1 MTFIDWLTNNNN
13 PSLEK
18 SEYLFGTRHIIML
31 VMTALL
37 CVFVGL
43 IFRKR
48 SDKAKNVFFHFC
60 ATILLFFEIAT
71 RVVNLWFAS
80 SYTIESVAKIIL
92 PMHIC
97 SVMVW
102 VIIIGIYSN
111 NKLLLNYSSIAGLLA
126 TFAFLVYPAVGINQK
141 YMAFTNIYSTVS
153 HMIGFI
159 LAISLMTLRKVEFR
173 FKKIWQP
180 YLCLIIMFTWGYL
193 LNWVIFPGSD
203 YMYMRNDPLELN
215 LSFPYQYLYVGI
227 LIVYVFMFY
236 FINLFTRKR
245 VDNRVTITSV
255 DSAIEELSLLDK
267 DIEMLVK
274 ESEIT
279 PIVTSKSSEDGI
291 SGREKTVLEVISN
304 NPKSSKKQI
313 ALDAKMSDY
322 ELDKHIKHLKEI
334 GKLERVGAGNGGYWK
349 IN

>member
-1 MTFIDWLTNNNN
+1 
-13 PSLEK
+13 LEK

-31 VMTALL
+31 VMTVLL

-48 SDKAKNVFFHFC
+48 SDKAKNGFFHFC

-102 VIIIGIYSN
+102 LIIIGIYSDS
-111 NKLLLNYSSIAGLLA
+111 KLLLNYSSIAGLLA

-153 HMIGFI
+153 HMIGFV

-203 YMYMRNDPLELN
+203 YMYMRNDPLELK
-215 LSFPYQYLYVGI
+215 LTFPYQYLYGGI
-227 LIVYVFMFY
+227 LIVYIFMFY
-236 FINLFTRKR
+236 FINLFTRKKEKKEA
-245 VDNRVTITSV
+245 VDMDLDIE
-255 DSAIEELSLLDK
+255 SALDK
-267 DIEMLVK
+267 LSHEDLGIEK
-274 ESEIT
+274 IIHEGEIT
-279 PIVTSKSSEDGI
+279 PIVSSKSNQDGL
-291 SGREKTVLEVISN
+291 SSMEHRVLEVIEK
-304 NPKSSKKQI
+304 NPRAPKKQI
-313 ALDAKMSDY
+313 AIDAKLTDA
-322 ELDKHIKHLKEI
+322 ELDKQLKHLKEI
-334 GKLERVGAGNGGYWK
+334 GKIERVGPGNGGYWK